1 MENNNDR
8 ELRQT
13 FGHPVGSIEYKSK
26 KCFNCIAIT
35 LFVLSLGT
43 AFLGGYYLK
52 NICREEDGSGW

>member
-1 MENNNDR
+1 MEKNDDR

-13 FGHPVGSIEYKSK
+13 FMHPTYSIENKSK
-26 KCFNCIAIT
+26 KCFNCIAIS

-43 AFLGGYYLK
+43 AFLGGYYLN